1 MRDVGEMGRRH
12 SLVSEMSQVLK
23 MDVCHAPGKHW
34 LALLLSA
41 GHGCDETVSFLS
53 VRLRSGSGKRISA
66 LYLAVFYQPA
76 LCISH
81 VPFSRRELPAGGRT
95 DSAFVEN

>member
-1 MRDVGEMGRRH
+1 MGLRH
-12 SLVSEMSQVLK
+12 SLVSEMSQVIK
-23 MDVCHAPGKHW
+23 IDVCHAPGKHW

-66 LYLAVFYQPA
+66 LYLAVLYQTA
-76 LCISH
+76 LCINN
-81 VPFSRRELPAGGRT
+81 VPFRRM
-95 DSAFVEN
+95 